1 MASGQRA
8 FVQKLSKQAN
18 ADVRRQIAST
28 AAERDF
34 AHGFGGTQ
42 GSVPLTD
49 VVEPLDFEEFLQQ
62 HQDLSDRDAI
72 SDLLDFPPDDVEVG
86 ILPRKCRTIEP
97 IVPEE
102 NPEDLDFH
110 MRQCLHTYTSDW
122 VVVSRCYQ
130 GHSSSVIVR
139 EAALERAA
147 VVRTTQKQEFEVD
160 VCDELSRHSQQ
171 PPLSQGEDVPPSPAD
186 SISSVEFRC
195 ASAAETPRGSWASSV
210 FDLRN
215 SAADPLVP
223 SLLERTPPE
232 ELDHRNAAQR
242 LERRHDALFELY
254 PLQDEEEII
263 ERRMPAEPPREH
275 MAHRILVRCLA
286 LKLELE
292 VEPIFGSMAIY
303 DAKEKKK
310 VSENFYFDMNS
321 EPMKRMLSDHIPY
334 HDISTLCR
342 SCIFNITY
350 PSPDLFLVIK
360 LEKVLQGDINEC
372 AEPYMKD
379 EKNKDKVR
387 ANALATCKRLGKYRM
402 PFAWT
407 AVYLLNVLT
416 GVNSLD
422 KDSGSDRD
430 SIGSNNTLA
439 NLGIVV
445 GRRGSLERRAGSEK
459 RRSWSPDDFANSLDT
474 FRPVTLTVSSFFKQ
488 ESDRLRDEDLYKF
501 LVDLKRS
508 GSMLK
513 RLKSIPGTLRLDIS
527 PCAEEV
533 RYCLSPELARLH
545 PYPDEKG
552 RPTKEMLE
560 FPLRDVL
567 RPEYIYRNLLYIYPR
582 SLNFAGRPGSAR
594 NIACRVQL
602 LCGEDEVTCALPVLF
617 GKSSCPEFVTEVYTT
632 VTYHNKSPDFH
643 DEVKV
648 KLPAKLTD
656 RHHLFFT
663 FYHIS
668 CQRKVEQTTPTE
680 TPIGYT
686 WLPLYHDGQLQTGDQ
701 LLPVMLEHPP
711 ASYSFLTPS
720 VQIPNTKW
728 VDGHKG
734 LFDISLQPVSTVHPQ
749 DEHLDRFFQLCTA
762 VECGHVPQRLLNG
775 ETAETMLR
783 ASLMEL
789 VKCKPGPLV
798 RFLPTILDAL
808 VRLLVQPPRLGGQP
822 FNLGQAAFQAL
833 AAVAD
838 SVVKLLD
845 DRNDIHGR
853 NALLATYIQ
862 YQCTLPHPEP
872 YLPSPSNDGP
882 SPPFPGSACSPAG
895 HPACSVPLSKSPHGR
910 SSSNPDLASSS
921 ASSLAHI
928 ESDSDVSTVVARPL
942 DRTASMRPANG
953 TASSP
958 LRSPPPRKLVH
969 EELVL
974 QWVVSSGTARE
985 LALNNTWF
993 LLELVIK
1000 SMTQHLAATG
1010 RLQAPRRA
1018 RFSSR
1023 FVDDVTTLVT
1033 SLTSDVISRC
1043 HREVRDFR
1051 NVQNLNNSLAFFLH
1065 DLLSVMDRGY
1075 VFKLIKAFCKQVSA
1089 KIQSL
1094 PDASSLASLKLDFLR
1109 VLCSHEHFVTLNL
1122 PFATPLTP
1130 SPATSPC
1137 PSIAS
1142 SQGSVVSSS
1151 TLTDRGS
1158 AFAELSPEFRQQ
1170 HFLVGLVLADLAT
1183 TLQTSNS
1190 QLQAKAV
1197 NMARNLLTVH
1207 DWDPRFT
1214 DLDVV
1219 RPRVAAL
1226 YLPLIAVVVDALP
1239 CLFEWQPEARV
1250 RVAESTEPNS
1260 KRRPPSIHQAV
1271 ANAIAGSSVP
1281 WRDSPEHGNA
1291 YAQGQQSQLKE
1302 EATRHLLVCFLWVL
1316 KNADQRTLRQWWAD
1330 WPLHRLQRLLDV
1342 LYICVSCFEY
1352 KGKKTMRKFAQ
1363 QTLRKTSDIKSK
1375 LEDAILGHSSAR
1387 SEMMMRRR
1395 GNNAGVV
1402 GGERSGTPQ
1411 TPAQGDRLRW
1421 RKDLTQWRHGS
1432 ENYDRPKVEVEME
1445 AHIEGN
1451 LSTEATATILDV
1463 LELIIQ
1469 VVSQSDAQ
1477 QSVLGTVLRVLLHA
1491 LDCNQS
1497 TLVLQ
1502 NLFSTQRSL
1511 VFKFP
1516 ELLFEEETEQCADL
1530 CLLLLRHCS
1539 SCISSVRSQA
1549 SASLYLLMRQNF
1561 EIGNNFARVKMQ
1573 VTMSLSS
1580 LVGTSQTFNEEFLRK
1595 SLKTILV
1602 YAEEDVELQETT
1614 FPEQVRD
1621 LVFNLH
1627 MILSDTVKM
1636 KEFQED
1642 PEMLLDLMY
1651 RIAKGYQNSPDL
1663 RLTWLANMAQKHTE
1677 RGNHTE
1683 AAQCLVHSAALV
1695 AEYLHMLEY
1704 KPHLPIGCVSFEN
1717 VSQNILE
1724 ESAVSDDVLSPD
1736 EEGICTGK
1744 YFTENGLVGLLE
1756 QAANSFSLAGMYEAT
1771 NEVYKI
1777 LIPIAEAQRDYKKL
1791 ANIHNKL
1798 HEAFTKVDQQAGKR
1812 VFGTY
1817 FRVGFYG
1824 PRFGDLDGEEFIYK
1838 EPTLT
1843 KLPEISHRLE
1853 NFYSE
1858 RFGSDYVEVIKDSNM
1873 VDVSRLHPE
1882 KAYIQITYVEPYF
1895 DMYEL
1900 RERVTHFDKNYNIR
1914 RFVYATPFTTDGRAH
1929 GDLHEQFK
1937 RKTIVTTAN
1946 SFPYVKT
1953 RIQVIERT
1961 QIVLRPIE
1969 VAIEDIQ
1976 KKTAELSRATR
1987 QEPADPK
1994 ILQMVLQ
2001 GCMGTTV
2008 NQGPLEV
2015 ALVFLADL
2023 LDPSRVPTPP
2033 QHKLRLCFRDFSRKC
2048 FEALRKNKTLIGPDQ
2063 RDYQKELER
2072 NYNRFSERLQ
2082 PMIRNNSAS
2091 PFWAKGNLLRQPL
2104 QEP

>member
-18 ADVRRQIAST
+18 ADVRRQIASSAT
-28 AAERDF
+28 ERDF
-34 AHGFGGTQ
+34 AHGHDGAQ
-42 GSVPLTD
+42 GS
-49 VVEPLDFEEFLQQ
+49 
-62 HQDLSDRDAI
+62 DLSDRDAI

-130 GHSSSVIVR
+130 GHSSSVIAR
-139 EAALERAA
+139 DAALERAA

-171 PPLSQGEDVPPSPAD
+171 SSLSHGEDIPPSPAE

-223 SLLERTPPE
+223 ALLERTPPE
-232 ELDHRNAAQR
+232 ELDRRNAAQR

-263 ERRMPAEPPREH
+263 ERRLPAEPPREH

-350 PSPDLFLVIK
+350 PSTDLFLVIK

-379 EKNKDKVR
+379 EKNKDKQSTCSTCSR
-387 ANALATCKRLGKYRM
+387 GSTASTRTAAAIETALARTT
-402 PFAWT
+402 PW
-407 AVYLLNVLT
+407 AVVARWNDGPDLKSAV
-416 GVNSLD
+416 
-422 KDSGSDRD
+422 
-430 SIGSNNTLA
+430 
-439 NLGIVV
+439 
-445 GRRGSLERRAGSEK
+445 AGP
-459 RRSWSPDDFANSLDT
+459 PDDFANSLDT

-501 LVDLKRS
+501 LIDLKRS

-560 FPLRDVL
+560 FPLRDV
-567 RPEYIYRNLLYIYPR
+567 PQ
-582 SLNFAGRPGSAR
+582 AR
-594 NIACRVQL
+594 L
-602 LCGEDEVTCALPVLF
+602 LCGEDEITCALPVLF

-643 DEVKV
+643 DEIKV
-648 KLPAKLTD
+648 KLPAKLSD

-668 CQRKVEQTTPTE
+668 CQRKVEQTMPTE

-686 WLPLYHDGQLQTGDQ
+686 WLPLYHDGQLQMGDQ
-701 LLPVMLEHPP
+701 LLPVMLDHPP

-720 VQIPNTKW
+720 IQIPNTKW
-728 VDGHKG
+728 VDNHKG

-822 FNLGQAAFQAL
+822 FNLGQAAFHAL

-862 YQCTLPHPEP
+862 YQCTLPHPEL
-872 YLPSPSNDGP
+872 YLPSPTNDEP
-882 SPPFPGSACSPAG
+882 SPPFPGVACSPAG
-895 HPACSVPLSKSPHGR
+895 HPACSVPLSKSSHGR

-921 ASSLAHI
+921 ASALAHI
-928 ESDSDVSTVVARPL
+928 ESDSDMSTVVARPL

-974 QWVVSSGTARE
+974 QWVVSSGAARE

-1018 RFSSR
+1018 RFSTR

-1065 DLLSVMDRGY
+1065 DLLSIMDRGY

-1130 SPATSPC
+1130 SPPTSPC

-1183 TLQTSNS
+1183 TLQSSNS
-1190 QLQAKAV
+1190 TLQAKAV
-1197 NMARNLLTVH
+1197 NMARNLLTMH
-1207 DWDPRFT
+1207 DWDPRFA

-1239 CLFEWQPEARV
+1239 CLFEWRPEARV
-1250 RVAESTEPNS
+1250 RFAEG
-1260 KRRPPSIHQAV
+1260 A
-1271 ANAIAGSSVP
+1271 
-1281 WRDSPEHGNA
+1281 EHASA
-1291 YAQGQQSQLKE
+1291 YAQGQQSVLKE

-1316 KNADQRTLRQWWAD
+1316 KNADHRTLRTWWAD
-1330 WPLHRLQRLLDV
+1330 WPLHRLQHLLDV

-1395 GNNAGVV
+1395 GNNAGAA
-1402 GGERSGTPQ
+1402 GAERGSGSQ
-1411 TPAQGDRLRW
+1411 TPTQQGDRLRW

-1432 ENYDRPKVEVEME
+1432 ESFDRPKVEVEMD

-1451 LSTEATATILDV
+1451 LSTE
-1463 LELIIQ
+1463 

-1502 NLFSTQRSL
+1502 NLFATQRSL

-1573 VTMSLSS
+1573 
-1580 LVGTSQTFNEEFLRK
+1580 

-1677 RGNHTE
+1677 ACCLRFLSILASQEKACSWKGATMLE
-1683 AAQCLVHSAALV
+1683 AAHCLVHSAALV

-1736 EEGICTGK
+1736 EEGMCTGK

-1791 ANIHNKL
+1791 ANIHSKL

-1900 RERVTHFDKNYNIR
+1900 RERVTYFDKNYNIR
-1914 RFVYATPFTTDGRAH
+1914 RFVYATPFTADGRAH

-1961 QIVLRPIE
+1961 QMVLRPIE

-1976 KKTAELSRATR
+1976 KKTAELSRATQ

-2023 LDPSRVPTPP
+2023 VDPTRVPTPL

-2048 FEALRKNKTLIGPDQ
+2048 FEALRKNRTLIGPDQ

-2082 PMIRNNSAS
+2082 PMIRNNSVS
-2091 PFWAKGNLLRQPL
+2091 PFWAKGNLMRQPL